1 MKTLPKA
8 KSLSKESLQC
18 SKCGTPIPQIVRIG
32 RIKPD
37 IDVVELFKGIK
48 KHLKD
53 TNTLLKRASFLL
65 EKSMLETTFME

>member
-8 KSLSKESLQC
+8 KSLSKESLRC

-37 IDVVELFKGIK
+37 IDVVDLFKGIK
-48 KHLKD
+48 RHLKE
-53 TNTLLKRASFLL
+53 TNKLLKRASFLL
-65 EKSMLETTFME
+65 NKTMFEATFME